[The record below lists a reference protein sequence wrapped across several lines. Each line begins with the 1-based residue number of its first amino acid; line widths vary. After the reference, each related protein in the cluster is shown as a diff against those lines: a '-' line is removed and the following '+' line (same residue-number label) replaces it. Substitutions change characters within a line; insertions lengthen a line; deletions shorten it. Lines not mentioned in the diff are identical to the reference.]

1 MRILTTAIF
10 LLFCFGFLGCMNS
23 PDRNA
28 GENAQL
34 LERIEEKDQ
43 KIATLE
49 ESRNQLQ
56 EENTRLKTKLAE
68 FTSGTYEKEEYQ
80 RTLDARKEALDAR
93 ERNLIE
99 RESTV
104 ESQLSQ
110 RRTEVSSQLKE
121 REDAVSKR
129 EVSIAAREKEFHDR
143 TNMTMEEIG
152 AARQVQKQFENMR
165 EERNAAAA
173 TAAHWLTFVWYVSVG
188 LGIAVIACVTLLVIT
203 ISKHVSGQRE
213 LQNRR
218 EVAQLL
224 STAIEAQL
232 PPEQGRL
239 VVDAMNRLTR
249 IEQSENRQDTA

>member
-1 MRILTTAIF
+1 MRILTIGIF
-10 LLFCFGFLGCMNS
+10 LLSSFVVVGCTNS
-23 PDRNA
+23 LDRNA
-28 GENAQL
+28 GENTQL
-34 LERIEEKDQ
+34 QKRIEEKDR

-49 ESRNQLQ
+49 ESRNKLQ

-68 FTSGTYEKEEYQ
+68 HTSGTYEKEEYQ

-93 ERNLIE
+93 ERDLIE
-99 RESTV
+99 RKSSE
-104 ESQLSQ
+104 EAQLSQ
-110 RRTEVSSQLKE
+110 RRAEVSSQLKD
-121 REDAVSKR
+121 REDSVSKR
-129 EVSIAAREKEFHDR
+129 EVAIAAREKEFHEK

-152 AARQVQKQFENMR
+152 AARQLKQQFEDMH

-173 TAAHWLTFVWYVSVG
+173 TAEHWLSFVWYVSIG
-188 LGIAVIACVTLLVIT
+188 LGAAVIACVTLLVIT

-213 LQNRR
+213 LENRR

-249 IEQSENRQDTA
+249 IGHSTSTHESA